1 MGAQKLY
8 VVVRDDLPPG
18 PQAVQSDHSVL
29 QFAIEHPILTY
40 LWYRRS
46 NHIALLSVPDES
58 ALKSLSARAKNL
70 GIRHSIFTEPD
81 LGDSW
86 TSVTF
91 EPGEK
96 SRLLCKGFPLALK
109 E

>member
-8 VVVRDDLPPG
+8 VVVRNDLLPG
-18 PQAVQSDHSVL
+18 PQAVQSDHAVL

-46 NHIALLSVPDES
+46 NHLALLSVPDES
-58 ALKSLSARAKNL
+58 ELKQLSARAKSL

-81 LGDSW
+81 LEDSW
-86 TSVTF
+86 TAVAF

-96 SRLLCKGFPLALK
+96 SRLLCKTLPLALK

>member
-8 VVVRDDLPPG
+8 VVVRNDLPPG
-18 PQAVQSDHSVL
+18 PQAVQSDHAVL

-40 LWYRRS
+40 LWFRRS
-46 NHIALLSVPDES
+46 NHLALLSVSDEF
-58 ALKSLSARAKNL
+58 ALKSLSAKAKGL
-70 GIRHSIFTEPD
+70 GIRHSVFTEPD
-81 LGDSW
+81 LEDSW
-86 TSVTF
+86 TAVTF

-96 SRLLCKGFPLALK
+96 SRLLCKNLSLALK